1 MEKQLKKIADELQL
15 IRKEMQRNNRPA
27 KIENTVMMQGEALF
41 SEEET
46 IERVTKKLI
55 DRRLKEKLK

>member
-15 IRKEMQRNNRPA
+15 IRKEMQRNNRTA

-46 IERVTKKLI
+46 IERITKKI
-55 DRRLKEKLK
+55 IEKLKQI